1 MTNKITPMRRQY
13 LEIKKQYPDTI
24 LLFRLGDFYET
35 FDEDAKIVSSV
46 CDITLTTRPVGK
58 GQRVPLAGVP
68 YHSVEGYLAK
78 LIKAGHKVA
87 ICEQQGNQAVNGL
100 VPRHVRQI
108 ITPGTILA
116 PTLLP
121 DRRNNYIVA
130 VVTAGDRVGISYA
143 DISTGEFATTQ
154 IEGGDLDRRLRE
166 EINRLI
172 PAELLIP
179 GDGTIGEPALPPS
192 LRGLEAARS
201 AFPAWQFELDNARN
215 GLLRHFGVSS
225 LGGFGCEGKLL
236 AIRAAGGLLAYLED
250 TQKQALKQLDN
261 LTTYDLSDFMNI
273 DEATWRN
280 LELTETLRGGEKQ
293 GSLLGVLD
301 QTRTSMGGRLLRR
314 WLGQPLLQVEPL
326 QARLDA
332 VALGVGNGTQRDALR
347 EALRGLGDLERWTN
361 RLLNQS
367 VTPRDL
373 VGIREAL
380 AKLPAIRQQLLKL
393 LQHAAVPDEHPLRA
407 LAARL
412 DACTAEHD
420 LLQRALA
427 PDPPAVLGHPG
438 VIAAGYAADLD
449 QFHREMDQA
458 KAWIANL
465 ERQER
470 QRTGIKSLKVGFNQ
484 VFGYYLEVT
493 KANSQAVPDDY
504 IRKQTL
510 VNAERYI
517 TPALKEYEAKILT
530 AQEAVLALERDL
542 FRDLVKDLARRGQRL
557 LETARAVAEL
567 DVYAALAEVAAR
579 YNYVRPELAT
589 DDAIEIVEGR
599 HPVVELL
606 LHDEP
611 FVPNDT
617 SLYPESAIHII
628 TGPNMSGKSTYL
640 RQVALI
646 TLLAQIGSFVPAQ
659 SAHIGLVDRIF
670 TRIGAS
676 DEIHRGRS
684 TFMVEMVEA
693 ANILRHATSRSLII
707 LDELG
712 RGTST
717 YDGLALA
724 WAIVEYIHNNPHL
737 GCKTLFATHYH
748 ELVELEHL
756 LPRVRNDNVAV
767 AETGGGVVFL
777 HKIVA
782 GGADKSY
789 GIHVARLAGL
799 PASVVHRA
807 QEIMERLEATGPRDP
822 TLPAEVVQMPLFIEE
837 NPAVEMLLA
846 LNLEE
851 LTPIGALNKLYE
863 LQRLA
868 QESRSSG

>member
-13 LEIKKQYPDTI
+13 LEIKRQYPDTI

-35 FDEDAKIVSSV
+35 FDDDAKIVASV

-87 ICEQQGNQAVNGL
+87 ICEQQGNKAVNGL
-100 VPRHVRQI
+100 VPRRVRQI
-108 ITPGTILA
+108 ITPGTILS

-130 VVTAGDRVGISYA
+130 LALAGERIGISYA

-154 IEGGDLDRRLRE
+154 IEGEDAERRLRE
-166 EINRLI
+166 EINRLA
-172 PAELLIP
+172 PAELLLP
-179 GDGTIGEPALPPS
+179 GENTVGDPPLPPALAGIDVTVS
-192 LRGLEAARS
+192 T
-201 AFPAWQFELDNARN
+201 FPAWHFEEDNARN
-215 GLLRHFGVSS
+215 SLLRHFGVSS
-225 LGGFGCEGKLL
+225 LGGFGCEGKVP
-236 AIRAAGGLLAYLED
+236 AIRAAGGLLAYLEE
-250 TQKQALKQLDN
+250 TQKQALQQLDN
-261 LTTYDLSDFMNI
+261 LITYALSDFMNI

-293 GSLLGVLD
+293 GSLLSVLD
-301 QTRTSMGGRLLRR
+301 MTKTSMGGRLLRR
-314 WLGQPLLQVEPL
+314 WLGQPLLHVEPL

-332 VALGVGNGTQRDALR
+332 VALLVEYGAQRDALR

-361 RLLNQS
+361 RLINQS

-380 AKLPAIRQQLLKL
+380 SRLPAIRQRLFAWLESMTL
-393 LQHAAVPDEHPLRA
+393 PADHPLRS
-407 LAARL
+407 LAGRL
-412 DACTAEHD
+412 DACAEEYD
-420 LLQRALA
+420 LLQRAIA
-427 PDPPAVLGHPG
+427 PDPPATLGHPG

-449 QFHREMDQA
+449 RFHREMRQA

-465 ERQER
+465 EQQER

-484 VFGYYLEVT
+484 VFGYYLEIT
-493 KANSQAVPDDY
+493 KANSHLVPDDY

-542 FRDLVKDLARRGQRL
+542 FRDLVETLARRGRRL

-567 DVYAALAEVAAR
+567 DVYASLAEVAAR
-579 YNYVRPELAT
+579 YNYVRPELGN
-589 DDAIEIVEGR
+589 DDAIEIVAGR

-606 LHDEP
+606 LKDEP

-617 SLYPESAIHII
+617 SLHREGAIHII

-646 TLLAQIGSFVPAQ
+646 VLLAQIGSFVPAQ

-693 ANILRHATSRSLII
+693 ANILRHASSRSLVI

-724 WAIVEYIHNNPHL
+724 WAIIEYIHNNPRL

-748 ELVELEHL
+748 ELVEMEHL

-777 HKIVA
+777 HKIVP

-807 QEIMERLEATGPRDP
+807 QEIMTRLEEQGPRDP
-822 TLPAEVVQMPLFIEE
+822 TLPAEVAQMPLFIEE
-837 NPAVEMLLA
+837 NPAVEALLA